1 MTKEQLSDAL
11 SMLNDDM
18 IEEADKV
25 RSSARLRRRWVR
37 WGVLAACLCLV
48 LAAALSLMQRHDTA
62 ADKEPC
68 EKLTVAEALSYEPFG
83 ALFPTA
89 ILDGYALE
97 NNTVFVFNK
106 AVMKAEYCSNR
117 SDDAM
122 TIIIANKEYFEN
134 AERNTVLEN
143 GRSGSKIYIASG
155 DHIIAYYF
163 SRRDIRTIEGFEEMV
178 TSAAA
183 FAK

>member
-11 SMLNDDM
+11 NMLNDDM
-18 IEEADKV
+18 LEEADKV
-25 RSSARLRRRWVR
+25 RSSARQKRGWVR
-37 WGVLAACLCLV
+37 WSVLAACLCLV

-68 EKLTVAEALSYEPFG
+68 EKLTVAEALAYEPFG

-89 ILDGYALE
+89 VLDGYVLE

-106 AVMKAEYCSNR
+106 AVMKAEYCSN
-117 SDDAM
+117 STDDVM
-122 TIIIANKEYFEN
+122 TISITNKEYFEN
-134 AERNTVLEN
+134 AARNTVLKN
-143 GRSGSKIYIASG
+143 GRNGSKIYIASG
-155 DHIIAYYF
+155 DYVIAYYF
-163 SRRDIRTIEGFEEMV
+163 NTRDIRTIGGFAEMV

-183 FAK
+183 FTK